1 MSQQDRTAPYTRRV
15 FVALQS
21 AETSGGLGGFGLA
34 YAAFLVFGA
43 ALLVGYALRK
53 RDGDDS

>member
-1 MSQQDRTAPYTRRV
+1 VLPLLAQTAE
-15 FVALQS
+15 S
-21 AETSGGLGGFGLA
+21 SDGLGAFGLA